1 MTTEGSISDFICVIK
16 NEIIMCDVKRDLQT
30 PPPFQTTTF
39 SQTPPW
45 SVKYFMHGR
54 KTFITLHSVIQ
65 RRSRPNYSA
74 LAGCYSPIQVLCLCL
89 PLRLDT
95 PCTWNYY
102 TCHLSSRR
110 DEVKTVL
117 FLTHALMPLES
128 IANLNDAI

>member
-1 MTTEGSISDFICVIK
+1 
-16 NEIIMCDVKRDLQT
+16 MCDVKRDLQT

-74 LAGCYSPIQVLCLCL
+74 LAGCYSPIQVLCLCWS
-89 PLRLDT
+89 LRLDHWT
-95 PCTWNYY
+95 
-102 TCHLSSRR
+102 LS
-110 DEVKTVL
+110 EPGITIPVT
-117 FLTHALMPLES
+117 FPAAEMT
-128 IANLNDAI
+128 